1 MLLRR
6 DQVPFP
12 NNPACKQCANKPCHQ
27 LFAGPIYPGK
37 IIFVHRSKFVRLPC
51 YAPSLEE
58 ENENKKEPAPLTDD
72 LEVITGQLEI
82 SNPKWEHTTD
92 ELKRDSA
99 DKAVIGDLIELRAD
113 IKNYP
118 EKAKVTFDIYD
129 VSSNTPLR
137 ITSVESKNENGVAKA
152 QWTVEDPEQKGENL
166 KLAFEAIARSKASSR
181 VEVPMIPKIN
191 CDFVEAPDILFH
203 HNSAV
208 PCLDQNGTLIDSLT
222 SVFKYAKENKDKEI
236 VLFGHTDT
244 SGDPDYN
251 YDLSQWRVEGIKALL
266 DNNVNMWL
274 DIVELASRVEDY
286 QTILKSLCDSYGWP
300 TDPGAVDNT
309 NSQKTIDAVKA
320 FQSEYN
326 TRFNSSL
333 KEDGVVGSKTWEAIF
348 EVIRNLLV
356 ESVKGEIGEEPSTL
370 VYSSNHNGVYPCG
383 ESFPVDQKEKNNYS
397 SLENR
402 RVEIVFFDK
411 GKAPELIEPE
421 NKKQI
426 KKSEVIVYDER
437 VTEKKPVKRAAKSPD
452 ETTSDLSEE
461 SAVFYAPGRDEYF
474 VVEPSDI
481 DALVTEID
489 ELEQLSEEIRLY
501 RESFANKRAD
511 EKMTKAA
518 NEIQQKVEEKFDGLT
533 KEPSKAIQELLLVKS
548 NKKTGKIKNRVYIRP
563 YKATNRQVR
572 GHWRKH
578 NDKTVEKL
586 LKKWLKKE
594 PAAGKSKVE
603 TRLKTVLFQTEKIDE
618 QWPWKWKFDKKGGKD
633 TAAGYF
639 GGAYDIQFFRFVAG
653 ARGEADFDLTDKK
666 LTLGADAGISYGIA
680 DGSIKGEW
688 GLPDQDGFN
697 LYDHLLLSPKAR
709 ESIKPNYECRFRFN
723 IKTEGKLFAGV
734 SLSAVV
740 ALPCIDFGDEKS
752 GIFGGSVGG
761 FAGGSAEG
769 KLVTEIVWSKEKA
782 AAFNLLAGFGG
793 NAAGNVGIGAEGK
806 FEFRYENG
814 KVKFVSGA
822 MLTYGIGAKAGLVF
836 ELDVNK

>member
-1 MLLRR
+1 MFCNGYDDRNGRIALLE
-6 DQVPFP
+6 
-12 NNPACKQCANKPCHQ
+12 K
-27 LFAGPIYPGK
+27 LFNDGVISALY
-37 IIFVHRSKFVRLPC
+37 LPC
-51 YAPSLEE
+51 GYELDPDLKELLKPIDYSFFYTSSEDE
-58 ENENKKEPAPLTDD
+58 MVKKEPAPLTDD

-82 SNPKWEHTTD
+82 SNPRWEHTD
-92 ELKRDSA
+92 EELKTDSA
-99 DKAVIGDLIELRAD
+99 DKAVIGDLIELGAD

-152 QWTVEDPEQKGENL
+152 RWTVEDPEQKGENL

-181 VEVPMIPKIN
+181 VEVPIIPKID

-208 PCLDQNGTLIDSLT
+208 PRLDQNGTLIDSLT
-222 SVFKYAKENKDKEI
+222 SVFKYAKENADKEI

-251 YDLSQWRVEGIKALL
+251 HDLSQWRAEGIKSVL

-286 QTILKSLCDSYGWP
+286 QQILKSLCDSYGWP
-300 TDPGAVDNT
+300 TDPGTVDNT
-309 NSQKTIDAVKA
+309 NGQKTIDAVKA

-326 TRFNSSL
+326 ARFNSSL
-333 KEDGVVGSKTWEAIF
+333 KEDGVVDSKTWEAIF

-356 ESVKGEIGEEPSTL
+356 ESVKGEIGEEPPTL

-383 ESFPVDQKEKNNYS
+383 ESFPVDQKEKDNYS

-411 GKAPELIEPE
+411 KKAPELIEPE

-437 VTEKKPVKRAAKSPD
+437 ITEKKPVKRAAKSPD

-461 SAVFYAPGRDEYF
+461 SVVFYAPGRDEYF

-511 EKMTKAA
+511 EKMTK
-518 NEIQQKVEEKFDGLT
+518 
-533 KEPSKAIQELLLVKS
+533 
-548 NKKTGKIKNRVYIRP
+548 
-563 YKATNRQVR
+563 
-572 GHWRKH
+572 
-578 NDKTVEKL
+578 
-586 LKKWLKKE
+586 
-594 PAAGKSKVE
+594 
-603 TRLKTVLFQTEKIDE
+603 
-618 QWPWKWKFDKKGGKD
+618 
-633 TAAGYF
+633 
-639 GGAYDIQFFRFVAG
+639 
-653 ARGEADFDLTDKK
+653 
-666 LTLGADAGISYGIA
+666 
-680 DGSIKGEW
+680 
-688 GLPDQDGFN
+688 
-697 LYDHLLLSPKAR
+697 
-709 ESIKPNYECRFRFN
+709 
-723 IKTEGKLFAGV
+723 
-734 SLSAVV
+734 
-740 ALPCIDFGDEKS
+740 
-752 GIFGGSVGG
+752 
-761 FAGGSAEG
+761 
-769 KLVTEIVWSKEKA
+769 
-782 AAFNLLAGFGG
+782 
-793 NAAGNVGIGAEGK
+793 
-806 FEFRYENG
+806 
-814 KVKFVSGA
+814 
-822 MLTYGIGAKAGLVF
+822 
-836 ELDVNK
+836 